1 MRLEQ
6 PPDLPRAQVDDANNR
21 RLIRETA
28 SLSQPV
34 DCYYCCV
41 IVLLRHPGDPRPLVA
56 EGIWPGLLVAEP
68 RGSGGFG
75 YDPYFRPAGQALTA
89 AEMDPVE
96 KNRVSHR
103 ARALATLLAALAAEG
118 G

>member
-1 MRLEQ
+1 MSCTLR
-6 PPDLPRAQVDDANNR
+6 PA
-21 RLIRETA
+21 A
-28 SLSQPV
+28 SPF
-34 DCYYCCV
+34 
-41 IVLLRHPGDPRPLVA
+41 RKPWTRPEGDPRPLVA
-56 EGIWPGLLVAEP
+56 EGIWPGVLVAEP

-75 YDPYFRPAGQALTA
+75 YDPYFRPAGQSLTA
-89 AEMDPVE
+89 AEMDPAE